1 MFSKLAVLAI
11 PLSAVLLTAC
21 GSMHHK
27 DHKEAATSTPVR
39 SADGVLVGPD
49 GRTLYTFTKDTAGS
63 GASTCYQQCAT
74 NWPPLGVAPGA
85 KPIGDFSIITR
96 TDNTQ
101 QWAYKGWPLYYF
113 AKDSQAGDKR
123 GDGMGGGV
131 WKLATP

>member
-21 GSMHHK
+21 GTAS
-27 DHKEAATSTPVR
+27 HKEAAPSTPVR

-49 GRTLYTFTKDTAGS
+49 GRTLYTFTKDSAGS
-63 GASTCYQQCAT
+63 GASACYQQCAT
-74 NWPPLGVAPGA
+74 NWPPLPVASGA
-85 KPIGDFSIITR
+85 KPIGDFSIVQR

-123 GDGMGGGV
+123 GDGMGGV
-131 WKLATP
+131 WKLAKP

>member
-11 PLSAVLLTAC
+11 PLSAVFLTAC
-21 GSMHHK
+21 GTAS
-27 DHKEAATSTPVR
+27 HKEAAPSTPVR

-49 GRTLYTFTKDTAGS
+49 GRTLYTFTKDSAGS
-63 GASTCYQQCAT
+63 GASACYQQCAT
-74 NWPPLGVAPGA
+74 NWPPLPVASGA
-85 KPIGDFSIITR
+85 KPIGDFSIVQR

-123 GDGMGGGV
+123 GDGVGGV
-131 WKLATP
+131 WKLAKP

>member
-21 GSMHHK
+21 GTAS
-27 DHKEAATSTPVR
+27 HKEAAPSTPVR

-49 GRTLYTFTKDTAGS
+49 GRTLYTFTKDSAGS
-63 GASTCYQQCAT
+63 GASACYQQCAT
-74 NWPPLGVAPGA
+74 NWPPLPVASGA
-85 KPIGDFSIITR
+85 KPIGDFSIVQR

-123 GDGMGGGV
+123 GDGVGGV
-131 WKLATP
+131 WKLAKP

>member
-27 DHKEAATSTPVR
+27 AADTSTPVR

-74 NWPPLGVAPGA
+74 NWPPLGVAAGA

-123 GDGMGGGV
+123 GDGVGGV
-131 WKLATP
+131 WKLAKP

>member
-27 DHKEAATSTPVR
+27 DQKDAAASTPVR

-49 GRTLYTFTKDTAGS
+49 GRTLYTFTKDSAGS

-74 NWPPLGVAPGA
+74 NWPPLPVASGA
-85 KPIGDFSIITR
+85 KPIGDFSIIQR

>member
-11 PLSAVLLTAC
+11 PLSAVFLTAC
-21 GSMHHK
+21 GTAS
-27 DHKEAATSTPVR
+27 HKEAAPSTPVR

-49 GRTLYTFTKDTAGS
+49 GRTLYTFTKDSAGS
-63 GASTCYQQCAT
+63 GASACYQQCAT
-74 NWPPLGVAPGA
+74 NWPPLPVASGS
-85 KPIGDFSIITR
+85 KPIGDFSIVQR

-123 GDGMGGGV
+123 GDGVGGV
-131 WKLATP
+131 WKLAKP